1 MRRDIS
7 DPESSHNHPQRS
19 GHRTAAGWTVVCGA
33 LGLLGLVVAVGYAA
47 RNPTIATMLIP
58 TCAVLVVGGVFGVL
72 ALRERDRK
80 RFGRLT
86 IAASLVTLSAP
97 LLFAILR
104 WALWTGN

>member
-1 MRRDIS
+1 
-7 DPESSHNHPQRS
+7 
-19 GHRTAAGWTVVCGA
+19 
-33 LGLLGLVVAVGYAA
+33 
-47 RNPTIATMLIP
+47 MLIP